1 MQIIKFNDEVMVY
14 LKLLLANYTIT
25 TLAEDFDLSASK
37 MISKWKRIYRRIRDG
52 YSPYDALW
60 TSLVDPN
67 VEGFPNETQ
76 LKSAFRNTWKVF
88 RAAFLNVEGI
98 ESLRDGFVF
107 D

>member
-1 MQIIKFNDEVMVY
+1 MQIIKFNNEVMVY

-37 MISKWKRIYRRIRDG
+37 MISRWKRIYRRIRDG

-60 TSLVDPN
+60 VSLVDPN

-98 ESLRDGFVF
+98 ETLRDGFTF

>member
-1 MQIIKFNDEVMVY
+1 MQTVKFNNEVMVY

-37 MISKWKRIYRRIRDG
+37 MISRWKHIYRRIRDG

-60 TSLVDPN
+60 TSLVTN
-67 VEGFPNETQ
+67 MEGYPTETQ
-76 LKSAFRNTWKVF
+76 LKNAFRNTWKVF